1 MSIDAMRENYDSP
14 PFLEA
19 DAHADPI
26 EQFRAWF
33 QEVWHNGQQREP
45 NAMTLAT
52 CTKNGIP
59 SARIVLLKGFDQDG
73 FVFYTNYESH
83 KAKELADN
91 PNAALV
97 FYWDS
102 LSRTVR
108 ISGTVSKV
116 SRAETEA
123 YFKTRPRGSQ
133 LGAWASPQSDVLE
146 SREVLQNRFDEVS
159 NKYADRDVPTP
170 PHWGGY
176 RVAPHTI
183 EFWQGQTSRLHDR
196 LRYTRNTD
204 SNTWTR
210 ERLAP

>member
-19 DAHADPI
+19 DAHPDPI
-26 EQFRAWF
+26 EQFRIWF
-33 QEVWHNGQQREP
+33 EEIWRSGQQREP

-52 CTKNGIP
+52 CTEVGTP
-59 SARIVLLKGFDQDG
+59 SARIVLLKGYDADG
-73 FVFYTNYESH
+73 FVFYTNYQSD
-83 KAKELADN
+83 KAKELEGN
-91 PNAALV
+91 PVAALV
-97 FYWDS
+97 FYWES

-108 ISGTVSKV
+108 IKGTVSRI

-133 LGAWASPQSDVLE
+133 LGAWASPQSEVLE
-146 SREVLQNRFDEVS
+146 SREALQRRFDEA
-159 NKYADRDVPTP
+159 NQKYADRDVPTP

-176 RVAPHTI
+176 RVTPTTI

-196 LRYTRNTD
+196 LRYTRNAD
-204 SNTWTR
+204 KNTWTR
-210 ERLAP
+210 QRLAP